1 MGSASARR
9 HAAGRGGGDT
19 GPSPRPRL
27 RPAAGTRLPAAERR
41 ARILRA
47 FVRETLARGSV
58 RRVGMRAVAE
68 RAGCTAPVLY
78 RLFDGR
84 DALVRAAIRSTH
96 APLLERMESVARG
109 GGSAAERIRA
119 LGERYLADEPG
130 EDEAF
135 ESLVFT
141 ECASD
146 PALAREVRGVFT
158 RFEALLGEV
167 IRSGMAAGELRADV
181 DPVYAAWRLIDV
193 GLFRNQARLM
203 RLATPDRIDYG
214 RRAVESLLREI
225 SPS

>member
-1 MGSASARR
+1 MPSASARR
-9 HAAGRGGGDT
+9 RAAGRRGAGAE
-19 GPSPRPRL
+19 PSPRAGSRA
-27 RPAAGTRLPAAERR
+27 AAGARLPAAERR

-47 FVRETLARGSV
+47 FVGETLAQGSV

-78 RLFDGR
+78 RLFDDR

-96 APLLERMESVARG
+96 APLLERMESIARG
-109 GGSAAERIRA
+109 GGSAADRIRA

-146 PALAREVRGVFT
+146 PALARQVRGVFA

-167 IRSGMAAGELRADV
+167 IRSGRATGELREDV

-203 RLATPDRIDYG
+203 RLTTPDRIGYG

-225 SPS
+225 SAP